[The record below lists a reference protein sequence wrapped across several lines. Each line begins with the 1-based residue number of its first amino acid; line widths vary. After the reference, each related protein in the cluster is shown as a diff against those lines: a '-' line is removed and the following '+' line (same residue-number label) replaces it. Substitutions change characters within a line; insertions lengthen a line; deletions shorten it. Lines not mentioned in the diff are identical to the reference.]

1 MRNSQKMMIAVLL
14 IAVIALTSVSSSIS
28 LLSGTTNPVVNSF
41 TFSSETGSISLT
53 LDEALIENGESTS
66 SRTASGNTYYIEAG
80 KDISKDPTITMNSG
94 SVEAYV
100 FFYMDNNLSSD
111 YFTINCSDSWIKI
124 ASDGTKS
131 LYIYESKVDATS
143 GSKTLDALFTKI
155 EVSTT
160 IPEEFISS
168 FDSKTITLQAY
179 AVGTDVDLSTAIN
192 QAAEKFDFSNP
203 TTNITVN
210 DN

>member
-1 MRNSQKMMIAVLL
+1 MMIAVLL
-14 IAVIALTSVSSSIS
+14 MAVIALTSVSSSIS

-41 TFSSETGSISLT
+41 TFSTETGSISLT
-53 LDEALIENGESTS
+53 LDEAVVENGEVTS
-66 SRTASGNTYYIEAG
+66 NRTTSGNTYYVEAG
-80 KDISKDPTITMNSG
+80 KDISKDPTITMSSG

-111 YFTINCSDSWIKI
+111 YFTINCNDSWIEI
-124 ASDGTKS
+124 ASEDTKS
-131 LYIYESKVDATS
+131 LYIYESKVDATNE
-143 GSKTLDALFTKI
+143 SKKLDALFTTI
-155 EVSTT
+155 EVATT
-160 IPEEFISS
+160 IPENFISS

-179 AVGTDVDLSTAIN
+179 AVGTDVDLETAIN

-203 TTNITVN
+203 TTDITIK